1 MGGAGGLLWVKGSGT
16 EGSAGRRHSRRRH
29 SPPPPPPRKQVVL
42 AERFGATIDGG
53 LTAHT
58 THLLLPPALL
68 DPRAIALCPRTQAI
82 LEEARGLGIAERLHR
97 VDLRWLLACVAYWR
111 RLPEED
117 WSAAAYQFLA
127 DT

>member
-1 MGGAGGLLWVKGSGT
+1 MPCDFTLCPS
-16 EGSAGRRHSRRRH
+16 
-29 SPPPPPPRKQVVL
+29 SPSPLEQVLL
-42 AERFGATIDGG
+42 AERFGATIDGAM
-53 LTAHT
+53 TAQT

-68 DPRAIALCPRTQAI
+68 GPRAIALCPRTQAM
-82 LEEARGLGIAERLHR
+82 LEEARGLGIADSLHR
-97 VDLRWLLACVAYWR
+97 VDLRWLLACVAHWR